1 MANESLIF
9 RKGLQA
15 NLADPTKCPIRP
27 GAISITIDEPGMY
40 IDLPANT
47 NLGHNNPY
55 RVRIGDVIT
64 VQTLKELSDLKNIS
78 PDDLS
83 DDGVNPLSGKI
94 NSYSSSAL
102 YYVTGKNMLLKYD
115 ATNEKFIWI
124 NDTSSLQ
131 ESITE
136 LTTNLNTLKGRV
148 DTIQNTTIPAIE
160 KTIADEVKDLQD
172 QIDGIT
178 GGGSNSIDALTKALA
193 DETKAREAGDSAL
206 DTKITELTTTVGNTY
221 AKAADVY
228 DKDEIDDK
236 VSTINTNVAN
246 AETNAKTYAKG
257 LDDATR
263 DYIDDQVEAIG
274 QTTSEL
280 SGRFASY
287 ETTANAASKLAEA
300 KQYADGVAATA
311 KSQAITA
318 AEADAASKVAVET
331 AAREAAVESITENIN
346 DLSSNTYRK
355 TDTYNKIQVD
365 GLISAIEGTVN
376 GQEALWEADI
386 SAAVAQEKLDRE
398 QAVSG
403 VSRELTEFKNSVPN
417 VYETKA
423 NAESKLVEAKAYAD
437 EKAGS
442 AETKA
447 KTYAKDYTDNAISAL
462 DTAYKAA
469 DKALTDTIN
478 GVDAKFANYSTT
490 AQIEAMH
497 ETLNGAISNAYSN
510 AKSEAIA
517 AASADAEAKVKVEKE
532 AREAAVKSVS
542 DDLTAFKSTVYTTTQ
557 VYTKEQVEAKI
568 KEVTDVTSAYPATW
582 EKYTDD
588 AIAQEVIDRNA
599 AIKVV
604 NDALTEF
611 SAGVSDTYETKED
624 AGKKLDAAKAYAD
637 GKASGAESNAK
648 AYAKEYTDGEIGK
661 LDEAYKKADKTLTDD
676 LSALTGRVGAI
687 ETEIGDPA
695 GGTDKPATGLYKYI
709 DDQDAVTLA
718 AAQAY
723 TNSQLQAAEAMKY
736 MGEVSGAS
744 DSAIQTAL
752 ASKTN
757 VEAGHVYVVAS
768 TTNTYH
774 AGDLMIAAKDGS
786 GTDNKLA
793 WSADNWTHVETG
805 YDASLEQK
813 LTATVA
819 TNGGSVALDS
829 LGSLDNG
836 SITLKAAADA
846 SGNYTSAVRVTMTT
860 TNATNNGHNAT
871 ATIGMVWEDF

>member
-40 IDLPANT
+40 VDLPANT
-47 NLGHNNPY
+47 SLGHNNPY

-148 DTIQNTTIPAIE
+148 DTIQNTTIPAIQ
-160 KTIADEVKDLQD
+160 KTITDEVKDLQD

-206 DTKITELTTTVGNTY
+206 DTKITELTTSVGNTY
-221 AKAADVY
+221 AKAVDVY
-228 DKDEIDDK
+228 DKDEIDSK
-236 VSTINTNVAN
+236 VSTINTNVTN

-263 DYIDDQVEAIG
+263 VYINNQVEAIG

-280 SGRFASY
+280 GGRFASY
-287 ETTANAASKLAEA
+287 ELKTDAASKLTEA
-300 KQYADGVAATA
+300 KTYADGVAD
-311 KSQAITA
+311 A
-318 AEADAASKVAVET
+318 AEEAAIAAAALDAAAKVKVEED
-331 AAREAAVESITENIN
+331 ARKAAVKSVAD
-346 DLSSNTYRK
+346 DLSALNADVYRK
-355 TDTYNKIQVD
+355 SETYTQTEVD
-365 GLISAIEGTVN
+365 GLISGVNSTIN
-376 GQEALWEADI
+376 GQEARWQAYTDGKIAIEQAARAADI
-386 SAAVAQEKLDRE
+386 KTVADD
-398 QAVSG
+398 
-403 VSRELTEFKNSVPN
+403 LTEHVTSANTTFETKTDATSKLNAAKADAT
-417 VYETKA
+417 TKA
-423 NAESKLVEAKAYAD
+423 NAAEANAKAA
-437 EKAGS
+437 
-442 AETKA
+442 A
-447 KTYAKDYTDNAISAL
+447 KTYTDEEIAKL
-462 DTAYKAA
+462 DAAYKAA
-469 DKALTDTIN
+469 DKSLTNTIN

-497 ETLNGAISNAYSN
+497 ETLEGAIGDAYSN

-517 AASADAEAKVKVEKE
+517 AAAADAEAKVKVEKE
-532 AREAAVKSVS
+532 AREAAVKSVN
-542 DDLTAFKSTVYTTTQ
+542 DDLTAFKGTVYTKTQ
-557 VYTKEQVEAKI
+557 VYTTDETDAKI
-568 KEVTDVTSAYPATW
+568 KAVTDVTDAYQDAW
-582 EKYTDD
+582 EGYTDA

-604 NDALTEF
+604 SDDLTEF
-611 SAGVSDTYETKED
+611 SAGVSDTYETKVD
-624 AGKKLDAAKAYAD
+624 AGKKLDAAKADAT
-637 GKASGAESNAK
+637 GKANTAEANAK
-648 AYAKEYTDGEIGK
+648 TYAKNYTDTEIGK
-661 LDEAYKKADKTLTDD
+661 LDTAYKAADKKLTDD
-676 LSALTGRVGAI
+676 LSALTGRVGAV
-687 ETEIGDPA
+687 ETEIGDPKS
-695 GGTDKPATGLYKYI
+695 GTDKPATGLYKYI
-709 DDQDAVTLA
+709 DDHDAITLKDA
-718 AAQAY
+718 KDY
-723 TNSQLQAAEAMKY
+723 TDSMLQAAEAMKY

-793 WSADNWTHVETG
+793 WAAGNWTHVETG

-819 TNGGSVALDS
+819 ANGGSVALDS

>member
-15 NLADPTKCPIRP
+15 NLADPAKCPIKP

-40 IDLPANT
+40 VDLPANAS
-47 NLGHNNPY
+47 LGHNNPY

-115 ATNEKFIWI
+115 VTNEKFIWI

-148 DTIQNTTIPAIE
+148 DTIQNTTLPAIQQ
-160 KTIADEVKDLQD
+160 TIADEVKDLQD

-178 GGGSNSIDALTKALA
+178 GGGSNSISALTQALA
-193 DETKAREAGDSAL
+193 DEVAAREAGDSDL
-206 DTKITELTTTVGNTY
+206 QEQITELATTAENTY
-221 AKAADVY
+221 AKAVNVY
-228 DKDEIDDK
+228 DKNAIDSK
-236 VSTINTNVAN
+236 VSTINTNVTN

-263 DYIDDQVEAIG
+263 VYVNNQVEAIG

-287 ETTANAASKLAEA
+287 ELKTDAANKLTEA
-300 KQYADGVAATA
+300 KTYAAGV
-311 KSQAITA
+311 
-318 AEADAASKVAVET
+318 ADAAE
-331 AAREAAVESITENIN
+331 EAAIAAAALDAAAKVKVEEDARKAAVKSVAD
-346 DLSSNTYRK
+346 DLSALNADVYRKANTY
-355 TDTYNKIQVD
+355 TQTEVNN
-365 GLISAIEGTVN
+365 LISGVNSTVN
-376 GQEALWEADI
+376 GQEARWQAYTDGKIAIEQAARAADI
-386 SAAVAQEKLDRE
+386 KTVADD
-398 QAVSG
+398 
-403 VSRELTEFKNSVPN
+403 LTEHVTSANTTFETKTDATSKLNAAKADAT
-417 VYETKA
+417 TKA
-423 NAESKLVEAKAYAD
+423 NAAEANAKAA
-437 EKAGS
+437 
-442 AETKA
+442 A
-447 KTYAKDYTDNAISAL
+447 KTYTDDEIAKL

-469 DKALTDTIN
+469 DKALTQSITQ
-478 GVDAKFANYSTT
+478 VDAKFANYSTT
-490 AQIEAMH
+490 TQIEAMH
-497 ETLNGAISNAYSN
+497 EALEDAIDDAYKN
-510 AKSEAIA
+510 AKSEAIEA
-517 AASADAEAKVKVEKE
+517 AASDAADKVKVEEE
-532 AREAAVKSVS
+532 ARKAAVKSVN
-542 DDLTAFKSTVYTTTQ
+542 DDLTAFKGTVYTTTQ
-557 VYTKEQVEAKI
+557 VYTKAETDAKI
-568 KEVTDVTSAYPATW
+568 KAVTDVTNGYQAAW
-582 EKYTDD
+582 EGYTNGK
-588 AIAQEVIDRNA
+588 IAQEVIDRNA

-604 NDALTEF
+604 NDALTGHIA
-611 SAGVSDTYETKED
+611 SATNTFETKTD
-624 AGKKLDAAKAYAD
+624 AAAKLNAAKADATS
-637 GKASGAESNAK
+637 KANTAEANAK
-648 AYAKEYTDGEIGK
+648 ADAKSYTDTEIGK
-661 LDEAYKKADKTLTDD
+661 LDTAYKAADKKIADD
-676 LSALTGRVGAI
+676 VTALTGRVGAI
-687 ETEIGDPA
+687 EGEIGDPS

-709 DDQDAVTLA
+709 DDHDALTLQDAKD
-718 AAQAY
+718 Y
-723 TNSQLQAAEAMKY
+723 TDSMLQAAEAMKY

-752 ASKTN
+752 AGKTN

-819 TNGGSVALDS
+819 ANGGSVELDS

-846 SGNYTSAVRVTMTT
+846 SGNHTSAVRVTMTT

-871 ATIGMVWEDF
+871 VTIGMVWEDF

>member
-15 NLADPTKCPIRP
+15 NLADPAKCPIKP

-40 IDLPANT
+40 IDLPANAS
-47 NLGHNNPY
+47 LGHNNPY

-148 DTIQNTTIPAIE
+148 DTIQNTTLPAIQQ
-160 KTIADEVKDLQD
+160 TIADEVKDLQD

-178 GGGSNSIDALTKALA
+178 GGGTNSIDALTKALA
-193 DETKAREAGDSAL
+193 DEVEAREAGDSDL
-206 DTKITELTTTVGNTY
+206 QEQITELATTAENTY

-228 DKDEIDDK
+228 DKDEIDSK
-236 VSTINTNVAN
+236 VSTINTNVTN

-263 DYIDDQVEAIG
+263 VYVNNQVEAIG

-300 KQYADGVAATA
+300 KQYADTVSGTA
-311 KSQAITA
+311 KSQAIA
-318 AEADAASKVAVET
+318 AAAADAASKVAVET
-331 AAREAAVESITENIN
+331 AAREDAIESITENIN

-355 TDTYNKIQVD
+355 TDTYSKTQVD
-365 GLISAIEGTVN
+365 GLISAIESTVN

-386 SAAVAQEKLDRE
+386 SAAVAQEKLNRE

-403 VSRELTEFKNSVPN
+403 VSQELTEFKNSVPN
-417 VYETKA
+417 VYETKVH
-423 NAESKLVEAKAYAD
+423 AESNLVDAKAYAD

-447 KTYAKDYTDNAISAL
+447 KAYAKDYTDNAVKAL

-497 ETLNGAISNAYSN
+497 EALEDAIDDAYKN

-517 AASADAEAKVKVEKE
+517 AAAADAEAKVKVETE
-532 AREAAVKSVS
+532 ARAAAVKSVN
-542 DDLTAFKSTVYTTTQ
+542 DDLTAFKGTVYTTSQ
-557 VYTKEQVEAKI
+557 VYTKTETDNKI
-568 KEVTDVTSAYPATW
+568 KAVTDVTSGYQTAW
-582 EKYTDD
+582 EGYTDGK
-588 AIAQEVIDRNA
+588 IAQEVKDRNA

-604 NDALTEF
+604 SDALTEH
-611 SAGVSDTYETKED
+611 SASATNTFETKTD
-624 AGKKLDAAKAYAD
+624 ATSKLNAAKADATT
-637 GKASGAESNAK
+637 KANAAEANAK
-648 AYAKEYTDGEIGK
+648 AAAKSYTDTEIGK
-661 LDEAYKKADKTLTDD
+661 LDTAYKAADKKITDD
-676 LSALTGRVGAI
+676 VTALTGRVGAI
-687 ETEIGDPA
+687 ETEIGDPN

-709 DDQDAVTLA
+709 DDHDTLTLA

-723 TNSQLQAAEAMKY
+723 TNSQLQAAEAMTYK
-736 MGEVSGAS
+736 GEVSGAS

-752 ASKTN
+752 ASKIN

-819 TNGGSVALDS
+819 ANGGSVALDS

-846 SGNYTSAVRVTMTT
+846 SGKHTSAVRVTMTT

-871 ATIGMVWEDF
+871 VTIGMVWEDF

>member
-15 NLADPTKCPIRP
+15 NLADPAKCPIKP

-40 IDLPANT
+40 IDLPANAS
-47 NLGHNNPY
+47 LGHNNPY
-55 RVRIGDVIT
+55 RIRIGDVIT

-148 DTIQNTTIPAIE
+148 DTIQNVTIPDIE
-160 KTIADEVKDLQD
+160 KTITDEVKSLQD

-178 GGGSNSIDALTKALA
+178 GGGTNSIDALTKALA
-193 DETKAREAGDSAL
+193 DETKARQAGDSDL
-206 DTKITELTTTVGNTY
+206 QDQITELATTAENTY
-221 AKAADVY
+221 AKAEDVY
-228 DKDEIDDK
+228 DKDEIDSK
-236 VSTINTNVAN
+236 IETINTNVAN
-246 AETNAKTYAKG
+246 AETNAKDYADE
-257 LDDATR
+257 LDEATR
-263 DYIDDQVEAIG
+263 EYIDDQVEAIG

-287 ETTANAASKLAEA
+287 ETTTNAASKLAEA

-318 AEADAASKVAVET
+318 AEADAAAKVAVET
-331 AAREAAVESITENIN
+331 AAREAAIESVTENIN

-355 TDTYNKIQVD
+355 GDTYSKTQVD

-386 SAAVAQEKLDRE
+386 NAAVAQEKLDRE

-417 VYETKA
+417 VYETKV

-469 DKALTDTIN
+469 DDALTDVIN

-490 AQIEAMH
+490 TEIGVMH
-497 ETLNGAISNAYSN
+497 KALEDAIDNAYSN

-517 AASADAEAKVKVEKE
+517 AAAADAEAKVKVETE
-532 AREAAVKSVS
+532 AREAAVKSVN
-542 DDLTAFKSTVYTTTQ
+542 DDLTAFKGTVYTTTQ
-557 VYTKEQVEAKI
+557 VYTKEQVEAQI
-568 KEVTDVTSAYPATW
+568 KAVTDVTSAYPAAW

-588 AIAQEVIDRNA
+588 AIDQEVIERNA

-604 NDALTEF
+604 NDALTQHITGANNTF
-611 SAGVSDTYETKED
+611 ETKED
-624 AGKKLDAAKAYAD
+624 AGKKLEAAKTYAD
-637 GKASGAESNAK
+637 GKAGGAESNAK

-676 LSALTGRVGAI
+676 LSALTGRVGVI
-687 ETEIGDPA
+687 ETEIGEPN
-695 GGTDKPATGLYKYI
+695 GGSDKPATGLYKYI
-709 DDQDAVTLA
+709 DDQDAITLQDA
-718 AAQAY
+718 KDY
-723 TNSQLQAAEAMKY
+723 TDSMLQAAEAMKY
-736 MGEVSGAS
+736 MGEVSGAGDS
-744 DSAIQTAL
+744 DIQAAL
-752 ASKTN
+752 ADKTD
-757 VEAGHVYVVAS
+757 VEAGHVYVVTS
-768 TTNTYH
+768 TTNSYR

-819 TNGGSVALDS
+819 ANGGSVELDS

-846 SGNYTSAVRVTMTT
+846 SGNHTSAVRVTMTT

-871 ATIGMVWEDF
+871 VTIGMVWEDF

>member
-15 NLADPTKCPIRP
+15 NLADTTKCPIRP

-40 IDLPANT
+40 IDLPANAS
-47 NLGHNNPY
+47 LGHSDPY

-83 DDGVNPLSGKI
+83 DDGVKPLSSKI

-160 KTIADEVKDLQD
+160 KTITDEVKGLQD
-172 QIDGIT
+172 QINSIT

-193 DETKAREAGDSAL
+193 AETEAREAGDSAL
-206 DTKITELTTTVGNTY
+206 DTKITELATSVGNTY
-221 AKAADVY
+221 AKAEDVY
-228 DKDEIDDK
+228 DKDAIDGK
-236 VSTINTNVAN
+236 ISTINTNVTN

-263 DYIDDQVEAIG
+263 DYVDEQVETIG

-280 SGRFASY
+280 SGRFANY
-287 ETTANAASKLAEA
+287 ELKTDAASKLTEA
-300 KQYADGVAATA
+300 KEYADTVSGTA
-311 KSQAITA
+311 KSQAIATA
-318 AEADAASKVAVET
+318 ASDAAAKVKAEED
-331 AAREAAVESITENIN
+331 ARKAAVKSVTD
-346 DLSSNTYRK
+346 DLSALNADVYRK
-355 TDTYNKIQVD
+355 SETYTQTEVD
-365 GLISAIEGTVN
+365 GLISNVNSTVN
-376 GQEALWEADI
+376 GQEARWQAYTDGQI
-386 SAAVAQEKLDRE
+386 AIE
-398 QAVSG
+398 QAARAAAIKTVADD
-403 VSRELTEFKNSVPN
+403 LTEHVTSANSTF
-417 VYETKA
+417 ETKTDATSKLNAAKADATAKA
-423 NAESKLVEAKAYAD
+423 NAAEANAKA
-437 EKAGS
+437 E
-442 AETKA
+442 A
-447 KTYAKDYTDNAISAL
+447 KTYTDDEIAKL

-469 DKALTDTIN
+469 DEALTDTIN
-478 GVDAKFANYSTT
+478 GIDAKFANYSTT
-490 AQIEAMH
+490 TQIEAMH
-497 ETLNGAISNAYSN
+497 ETLEGAISDAYSN

-517 AASADAEAKVKVEKE
+517 AAASDAAAKVEVEKE
-532 AREAAVKSVS
+532 AREAAVKSVN
-542 DDLTAFKSTVYTTTQ
+542 DDLTAFKGTVYTKTQ
-557 VYTKEQVEAKI
+557 VYTKTETDAKI
-568 KEVTDVTSAYPATW
+568 KAVTDVTGTYQDAW

-588 AIAQEVIDRNA
+588 AIAQEVLDRNA
-599 AIKVV
+599 AIKEVS
-604 NDALTEF
+604 DDLTEHITGANNTF
-611 SAGVSDTYETKED
+611 ETKSD
-624 AGKKLDAAKAYAD
+624 ATSKLNAAKADATT
-637 GKASGAESNAK
+637 KANAAEANAK
-648 AYAKEYTDGEIGK
+648 AAAKTYTDTEIGK
-661 LDEAYKKADKTLTDD
+661 LDTAYKAADTKITNDVT
-676 LSALTGRVGAI
+676 ALTGRVTAI
-687 ETEIGDPA
+687 ETEIGEPD
-695 GGTDKPATGLYKYI
+695 GGTNKPATGLYKYI
-709 DDQDAVTLA
+709 DDQDAATLA

-736 MGEVSGAS
+736 MGEVTGAS

-752 ASKTN
+752 ANKTN

-793 WSADNWTHVETG
+793 WAAGNWTHVETG